1 MSSRVADA
9 AVLYAHYIGK
19 TFWPVGLTVSYPQQN
34 WSPWAVTGAGA
45 ILVGITG
52 VALWRARREPYLVVG
67 WLWYLGTLVP
77 VSGLV
82 QAGSQPMADHYTYLQ
97 LLGLFIMVA
106 WSIPDN
112 AVNPHAGKV
121 IVTVVAVLML
131 VASATLSWSQIQ
143 YWRNSETLFRHALE
157 VTPDN
162 YLAHNNLGIALAT
175 RES

>member
-1 MSSRVADA
+1 
-9 AVLYAHYIGK
+9 
-19 TFWPVGLTVSYPQQN
+19 
-34 WSPWAVTGAGA
+34 
-45 ILVGITG
+45 
-52 VALWRARREPYLVVG
+52 
-67 WLWYLGTLVP
+67 
-77 VSGLV
+77 
-82 QAGSQPMADHYTYLQ
+82 MADHYTYLQ